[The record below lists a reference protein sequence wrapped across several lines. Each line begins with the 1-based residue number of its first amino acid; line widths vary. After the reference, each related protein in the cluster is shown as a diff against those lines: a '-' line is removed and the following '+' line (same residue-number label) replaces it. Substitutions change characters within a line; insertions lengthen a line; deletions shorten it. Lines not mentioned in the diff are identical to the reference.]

1 MAAGQSATILFT
13 WELGG
18 GWGHIAPHAGLIS
31 RLVEHGN
38 RVVFALRD
46 VTYAEKILGPLGVSY
61 VQAPI
66 HHTRVP
72 DAIEP
77 AYHYAHILHNTG
89 FANPDSLFGL
99 VRSWHTLFD
108 LIEPDLVISDHSPT
122 VLLASRARPHK
133 TVATGTGFA
142 IPPDRSPLPVLRRTS
157 LQNASRLQRD
167 EQRVLDNINCVL
179 KRLGGGPLA
188 RVTQLFTGCAAIFH
202 TFKEFD
208 HYGAR
213 TEIRYWGSWETS
225 FGAKPEWPAADGP
238 KIFAYLKPFQEISG
252 VLEALNRLGAP
263 TIIYGNIDAA
273 TKERYTS
280 PTLRFS
286 PQPLDMQRVGAECD
300 MAILNATHASLADM
314 LLAGKP
320 VLLVPLTLEQY
331 VLAERVEKLGACL
344 RLTPGTTDHYVKTL
358 RSLLELPRYR
368 DAARRFA
375 ARYAGVDRKDQLD
388 ALVDSIEALLA

>member
-1 MAAGQSATILFT
+1 MAATILFT

-18 GWGHIAPHAGLIS
+18 GWGHIAPHTALMS
-31 RLVEHGN
+31 RLVEHGH

-46 VTYAEKILGPLGVSY
+46 VTYAEKILGPLGVRY

-89 FANPDSLFGL
+89 FANSDSLFGL
-99 VRSWHTLFD
+99 VRSWHALFD
-108 LIEPDLVISDHSPT
+108 LIESDLVISDHSPT
-122 VLLASRARPHK
+122 VLLASRTRPHK
-133 TVATGTGFA
+133 TIATGTGFA
-142 IPPDRSPLPVLRRTS
+142 IPPDRSPLPVLRRTPI
-157 LQNASRLQRD
+157 QNASRLHQD
-167 EQRVLDNINCVL
+167 EQRVLDNINSVL
-179 KRLGGGPLA
+179 KRQGSSPLA
-188 RVTQLFTGCAAIFH
+188 RVTQLFTGFGAIFR

-213 TEIRYWGSWETS
+213 TEVRYWGSWETS
-225 FGAKPEWPAADGP
+225 LGAKPEWPAGDGP
-238 KIFAYLKPFQEISG
+238 KIFAYLKPFQEVGG

-263 TIIYGNIDAA
+263 TLIYGNIDAA
-273 TKERYTS
+273 TKERHAA

-286 PQPLDMQRVGAECD
+286 TQPLDMRRVGAECD

-320 VLLVPLTLEQY
+320 VLLAPLTLEQY
-331 VLAERVEKLGACL
+331 VLAERVEKLGACV
-344 RLTPGTTDHYVKTL
+344 RLTPGATDHYVKTL
-358 RSLLELPRYR
+358 PSLFEAPQYR

-375 ARYAGVDRKDQLD
+375 ARYADVDRQEQLD
-388 ALVDSIEALLA
+388 VLLESVEALLA